1 MITTKSKHLSDV
13 DYIHIHNVLEGI
25 AMHCRAISKSVRMV
39 WRSVADRITPTDGK
53 NMVQQAGGFQS
64 DLT

>member
-39 WRSVADRITPTDGK
+39 WRSVADRIIP
-53 NMVQQAGGFQS
+53 MVKTWLNKPVGFSQI
-64 DLT
+64 

>member
-1 MITTKSKHLSDV
+1 
-13 DYIHIHNVLEGI
+13 
-25 AMHCRAISKSVRMV
+25 MHCRAISKSVRMV

-53 NMVQQAGGFQS
+53 NMVEQAGGFQS